1 LKFNSNLYKFG
12 IRPKTASTVINL
24 KKEIASFRRKVR
36 EQFTMNGGG
45 AGPFQTV
52 NPVPGYTAGDLPS
65 RVFCSFLQPWQ
76 ILQRPKTLS
85 TVAHFDYEMNVSDD
99 MSQASEIPF
108 SVRNGKSETENPSR
122 CILACLVFYAQFPY

>member
-1 LKFNSNLYKFG
+1 
-12 IRPKTASTVINL
+12 
-24 KKEIASFRRKVR
+24 
-36 EQFTMNGGG
+36 MNGGG

-52 NPVPGYTAGDLPS
+52 NPVPGYTAGDLAS

-76 ILQRPKTLS
+76 VLQRPKTLS

-99 MSQASEIPF
+99 MSEASEIQF

-122 CILACLVFYAQFPY
+122 CILACLVFYSFLILHPLPIPHCPCTRSSKAHFYYLSWPSQG